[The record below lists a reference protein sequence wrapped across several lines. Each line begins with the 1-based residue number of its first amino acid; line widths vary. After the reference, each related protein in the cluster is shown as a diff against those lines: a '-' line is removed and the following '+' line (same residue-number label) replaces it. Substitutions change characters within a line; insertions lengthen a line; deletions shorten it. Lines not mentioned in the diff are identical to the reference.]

1 MIEVL
6 IATNLIT
13 IALLVAA
20 YVAGERRLEYA
31 EERADARLRERDERE
46 ENLLQR
52 IQAPQAAIAQH
63 TVEQAG
69 PLQPISL
76 SDDDDI
82 VAWQD
87 KMKQEVASLEA
98 STAAVIE
105 NYDVSAAS

>member
-6 IATNLIT
+6 IATNLIS
-13 IALLVAA
+13 IVVLLVLGDRRVAA
-20 YVAGERRLEYA
+20 AER
-31 EERADARLRERDERE
+31 RADARLRARDERE

-87 KMKQEVASLEA
+87 KMKQEVAALEA